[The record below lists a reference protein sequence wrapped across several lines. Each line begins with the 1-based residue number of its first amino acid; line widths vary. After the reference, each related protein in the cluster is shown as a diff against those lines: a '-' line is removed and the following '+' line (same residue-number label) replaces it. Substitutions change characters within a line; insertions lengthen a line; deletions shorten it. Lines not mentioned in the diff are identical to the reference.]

1 MSIDHKTADAAL
13 KRLQAE
19 HQRIR
24 YSDPAKRATTEE
36 LIAALDRQLRHPD
49 PQKTQGQLVQRAQK
63 AVEAF
68 EVDHPKL
75 AAAIVH
81 IIDLLSGMG
90 V

>member
-1 MSIDHKTADAAL
+1 MPIDSKSADAAL

-19 HQRIR
+19 HENSH
-24 YSDPAKRATTEE
+24 YSDPSRRATAEQ
-36 LIAALDRQLRHPD
+36 LIADLDRQIRHPD
-49 PQKTQGQLVQRAQK
+49 PQKAQNLIIQRAQG

-75 AAAIVH
+75 AAAIVQV
-81 IIDLLSGMG
+81 IDLLSGMG